1 MTAEVYRFIYNHG
14 MGPTPL
20 DDKFAD
26 LERCSPWPGVEP
38 THYDRD
44 PPQPTEKHW
53 QVEAIVGK
61 ETVAGV
67 VKYLVKWDGWAAKY
81 NTWEPL
87 SSFVSEG
94 SLGMVDNFNEIDVN
108 LEAFWTAEATSLKL
122 NSLKMK
128 RKATL
133 SQLGPIKAR
142 RLRRRI

>member
-1 MTAEVYRFIYNHG
+1 MTAEVYRFIYNNG

-20 DDKFAD
+20 DDKFAA
-26 LERCSPWPGVEP
+26 LERGSPWPGAEP
-38 THYDRD
+38 T
-44 PPQPTEKHW
+44 QPTEKHW

-61 ETVAGV
+61 KTVAGV

-94 SLGMVDNFNEIDVN
+94 SIEMVDNFNEIDVN
-108 LEAFWTAEATSLKL
+108 LEAFWTAEATSLQL